1 MPFFCACCW
10 DRPFYDST
18 FAYTFATP
26 ATTTSANATG
36 YRSIYNIIN
45 TDDFVTYLPFTGWGF
60 TRYGVT
66 KTASIIYN
74 NLEGEWEK
82 LVHGKGGFDYN
93 ASVWTMGKTLEV
105 LEKIATDRNDCY
117 IYTCS
122 CHSSGNSTDI
132 TITNYGI
139 SESSRE
145 KAIEKIP
152 KNALPYCKITRYIG
166 GPVSG
171 WNFDVCQTPEYFMQ
185 LLAAT
190 MGGELGLVKFATLN
204 IADRYESAKGKI
216 SSSRIFGIEEP
227 HYCESYYCIV
237 SNT

>member
-1 MPFFCACCW
+1 MGRFLPGYWQCA
-10 DRPFYDST
+10 
-18 FAYTFATP
+18 
-26 ATTTSANATG
+26 
-36 YRSIYNIIN
+36 
-45 TDDFVTYLPFTGWGF
+45 LP
-60 TRYGVT
+60 
-66 KTASIIYN
+66 
-74 NLEGEWEK
+74 EK

-117 IYTCS
+117 KYTCD
-122 CHSSGNSTDI
+122 CHGDGSSDII

-166 GPVSG
+166 GPVGG
-171 WNFDVCQTPEYFMQ
+171 WNFDVCQTPQYFMQ
-185 LLAAT
+185 ILAAT
-190 MGGELGLVKFATLN
+190 MAEDNDFGYGQFAGLN
-204 IADRYESAKGKI
+204 IADRYEIAKSNIAKSGLLGLK
-216 SSSRIFGIEEP
+216 EP